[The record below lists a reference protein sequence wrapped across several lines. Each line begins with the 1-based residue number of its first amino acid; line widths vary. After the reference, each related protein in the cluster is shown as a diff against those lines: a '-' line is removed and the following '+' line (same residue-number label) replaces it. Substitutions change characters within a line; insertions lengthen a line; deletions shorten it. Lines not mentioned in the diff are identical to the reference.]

1 MMGARIKQEGRVY
14 LRRSSS
20 GQESSLATQL
30 QWAIDKAKGRGV
42 PLAATLADLE
52 HMQRHRLA
60 SYRGIYLDD
69 AVSGGRTKRPGF
81 DAMLAGI
88 RQNQKVSH
96 LFVFKRYD
104 CKAVLLSYY
113 NHCS

>member
-1 MMGARIKQEGRVY
+1 MGARIMQEGRVY

-52 HMQRHRLA
+52 HMQRHRPA
-60 SYRGIYLDD
+60 SF
-69 AVSGGRTKRPGF
+69 SGRTRRSPTCSYSNENGWGG
-81 DAMLAGI
+81 LAI
-88 RQNQKVSH
+88 S
-96 LFVFKRYD
+96 
-104 CKAVLLSYY
+104 ST
-113 NHCS
+113 